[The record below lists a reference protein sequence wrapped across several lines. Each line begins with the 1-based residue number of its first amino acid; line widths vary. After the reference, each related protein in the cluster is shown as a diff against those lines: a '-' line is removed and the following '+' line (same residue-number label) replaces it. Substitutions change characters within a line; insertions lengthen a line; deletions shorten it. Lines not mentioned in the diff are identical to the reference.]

1 MNLFQHI
8 LVNAMILLQ
17 VPMADQF
24 RADGK
29 IYVVLG
35 VILIL
40 MIGFFVFLYSTD
52 RRVRRLEEKEG
63 KKK

>member
-1 MNLFQHI
+1 
-8 LVNAMILLQ
+8 MILLQ

-40 MIGFFVFLYSTD
+40 MIGFFVFLFRTD